1 MIDAGRPPPGNF
13 FQPRACRMF
22 VLRVFARRAAAVI
35 NCGAPDAN
43 RAAAREAARMT
54 AAHSTLVIDDTSSC
68 RFASHA
74 GLAKM
79 ARRSDRRGSGQG
91 RCRAHRPAIGNNGG
105 CSRIMAMRR
114 DSASIHERRILLS
127 KDGKTLDGSR
137 SFRAAK
143 AGEPVEKRPF
153 ARALP
158 HSSECAPEAGS
169 RRPRRALHFA
179 ERRNAGSSKRQAAR
193 RTSRKAFFSRRRT
206 GRAVAPRSRS
216 TEKPDPT
223 RLSNGV
229 SAILNE
235 RRRARRHK
243 RAALSDDPPLAR
255 RPPLR
260 WTQRVH
266 RAAELPC
273 ILVSWFAAT
282 CMPRTGSFNAAHFR
296 ARRGGA
302 TAAPLFQRHSRIN
315 DPALARA
322 RRPVS
327 RCAFHRCHA

>member
-1 MIDAGRPPPGNF
+1 MSA
-13 FQPRACRMF
+13 ASCC
-22 VLRVFARRAAAVI
+22 AR
-35 NCGAPDAN
+35 
-43 RAAAREAARMT
+43 T
-54 AAHSTLVIDDTSSC
+54 
-68 RFASHA
+68 
-74 GLAKM
+74 
-79 ARRSDRRGSGQG
+79 ARRSTAPDR
-91 RCRAHRPAIGNNGG
+91 
-105 CSRIMAMRR
+105 
-114 DSASIHERRILLS
+114 L
-127 KDGKTLDGSR
+127 
-137 SFRAAK
+137 RAAK
-143 AGEPVEKRPF
+143 AGEPVET
-153 ARALP
+153 ASLCRALP
-158 HSSECAPEAGS
+158 HSSECAPEARS

-179 ERRNAGSSKRQAAR
+179 ERQTLALRDDGRRGRHRGKHIFRGAGWAAQLRPDR
-193 RTSRKAFFSRRRT
+193 RSRRDRR
-206 GRAVAPRSRS
+206 RA
-216 TEKPDPT
+216 
-223 RLSNGV
+223 RLSNGA
-229 SAILNE
+229 SAMSNE

-327 RCAFHRCHA
+327 RCAFHRGHA